1 MASLLFLCL
10 YGVLSVP
17 FLIQHELETWW
28 LFASATLALLL
39 ALLSAIDLRE
49 LRLPDGLTLPLTA
62 LGLLQSWV
70 NDPASFLWHAE
81 SAGGAFALLLAIAY
95 AYERV
100 RGQAG
105 MGLGDA
111 KLLAASGAWLGAEGL
126 PGVLLWA
133 SGSALVGILIARWR
147 GETLS
152 ASTRVPFGPFL
163 AFGTWLVWV
172 YGPV

>member
-1 MASLLFLCL
+1 
-10 YGVLSVP
+10 
-17 FLIQHELETWW
+17 
-28 LFASATLALLL
+28 
-39 ALLSAIDLRE
+39 
-49 LRLPDGLTLPLTA
+49 
-62 LGLLQSWV
+62 
-70 NDPASFLWHAE
+70 
-81 SAGGAFALLLAIAY
+81 
-95 AYERV
+95 
-100 RGQAG
+100 